1 MGTLWLADLCF
12 FISLFYFL
20 YVLWTKVGPHCPNT
34 QPQGTMSMD
43 LVAQVLSL
51 IQVSI
56 RLRHRLY
63 PASLCED
70 VQQEVPSYYPPLQL

>member
-1 MGTLWLADLCF
+1 MAPNLANLCY
-12 FISLFYFL
+12 FISLL
-20 YVLWTKVGPHCPNT
+20 SLLHVPWTEVISHCPNM
-34 QPQGTMSMD
+34 QPQGSMQTD
-43 LVAQVLSL
+43 LVAQVLLL

-56 RLRHRLY
+56 HPRHRLY